1 MYIYN
6 NDKDYKER
14 QGSREGRRDRTTE
27 INNLEVGWTRVA
39 GEERKVTVLIEARTK
54 ARSVMTEGETK
65 KLEERE
71 IGDDAKNGTVD
82 SDNGEYTEVPLCIHV
97 V

>member
-1 MYIYN
+1 MYTYN

-14 QGSREGRRDRTTE
+14 QGSREGRRDKTTE

-39 GEERKVTVLIEARTK
+39 GEERKVMVLLETRTK

-65 KLEERE
+65 KPEERE
-71 IGDDAKNGTVD
+71 IGADAKNGTVD
-82 SDNGEYTEVPLCIHV
+82 SDNGGYTEVPLCIHV